1 MEEMTR
7 GSKAFFS
14 SATHLGLMATPK
26 RDDHVDTYACQYKI
40 IRCVRG
46 IEDGFLV
53 PCSLG

>member
-1 MEEMTR
+1 MTR